1 MNDIRNKRI
10 NRQNKERI
18 EEVRKKERIDK
29 ITEQATQDVAMSK
42 LILEREQAQ
51 RKQRLREMLIEAD
64 SPERSA
70 VSTIESSSTNLQEDL
85 NPFY

>member
-42 LILEREQAQ
+42 LILERE
-51 RKQRLREMLIEAD
+51 
-64 SPERSA
+64 
-70 VSTIESSSTNLQEDL
+70 
-85 NPFY
+85 